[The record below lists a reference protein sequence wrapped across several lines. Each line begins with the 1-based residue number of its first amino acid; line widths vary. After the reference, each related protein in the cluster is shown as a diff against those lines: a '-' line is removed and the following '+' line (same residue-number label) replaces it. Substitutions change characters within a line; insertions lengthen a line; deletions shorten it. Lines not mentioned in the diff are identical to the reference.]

1 MPKFCMFLWDF
12 HSKNRYTGLA
22 EFVKQVEKVPII
34 LKSWRF
40 SQAFRQKKK
49 FWRLDK
55 NWLNYTQISILLESS
70 CKICKIRTSLTSLI
84 KVWKVSSKFD
94 KFWPIFS
101 PLWLILTSF
110 DKFNQN
116 LSSSIKIWQVSLKS
130 LIIVWQVLSKL
141 EEFQPILTKFNQF
154 WHILTNFHKF

>member
-1 MPKFCMFLWDF
+1 MPKYCMFLWDF
-12 HSKNRYTGLA
+12 HSKNRYLHRPGRIGETSG
-22 EFVKQVEKVPII
+22 
-34 LKSWRF
+34 KSSDYF
-40 SQAFRQKKK
+40 KKLTIFTSFQAKKK

-84 KVWKVSSKFD
+84 NVWKVSSKFD

-116 LSSSIKIWQVSLKS
+116 LSSSIKIWNLLKEFDHSLTSFIKIWRVS
-130 LIIVWQVLSKL
+130 
-141 EEFQPILTKFNQF
+141 
-154 WHILTNFHKF
+154 TNFDKV

>member
-1 MPKFCMFLWDF
+1 MPKYCMFLWDF
-12 HSKNRYTGLA
+12 YSKNRYTGLA

-40 SQAFRQKKK
+40 SQAFRKKK

-70 CKICKIRTSLTSLI
+70 CKICKNRTSLTSLI
-84 KVWKVSSKFD
+84 NVWKVSSKFD

-116 LSSSIKIWQVSLKS
+116 LSSSIKIWQVWLKS
-130 LIIVWQVLSKL
+130 K
-141 EEFQPILTKFNQF
+141 EFDHSLTSFIKIQG
-154 WHILTNFHKF
+154 